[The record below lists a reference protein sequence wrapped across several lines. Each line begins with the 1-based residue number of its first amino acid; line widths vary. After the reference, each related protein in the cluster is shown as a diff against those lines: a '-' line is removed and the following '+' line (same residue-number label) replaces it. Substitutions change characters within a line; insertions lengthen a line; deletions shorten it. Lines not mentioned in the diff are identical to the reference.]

1 MPFPSSPSEW
11 KKSQP
16 RRIIKSDTVE
26 TMAEDSAGRGRAWCA
41 KRYKRNSKEC
51 AHCFVGWLS
60 QGRSR
65 KNPKMLGKTRNARA
79 FKKKIF
85 STMPLLLPHRPH
97 HVAIELFT
105 SRLPSPKLG
114 KSSRDTSEQSPFP
127 HGARDVKRES
137 TKWISLG
144 IHFATRGEI

>member
-65 KNPKMLGKTRNARA
+65 KNPKMLRKTRNDRA
-79 FKKKIF
+79 FKRKYFRLCPSCCPIARIMSQLNF
-85 STMPLLLPHRPH
+85 SLRVCLLRSSEKV
-97 HVAIELFT
+97 VAIH
-105 SRLPSPKLG
+105 PSNLHSHTG
-114 KSSRDTSEQSPFP
+114 
-127 HGARDVKRES
+127 REM
-137 TKWISLG
+137 
-144 IHFATRGEI
+144 